1 MVFLSFRRNNY
12 SKIEKALRKKFDC
25 VPIAVRLVFEG
36 EDVRGEVRTFPKI
49 CNAIAKAESSFILP
63 LASLSCP
70 VAKFML
76 RGEGKD
82 EIVRKLVEEG
92 VTSETEAKNLV
103 SHIPHFKGNIFG
115 LQIAPLSK
123 SKFEPDVVIFIL
135 TPKDAMKLAQ
145 SLSKGSFI
153 RADFNGV
160 TASCSEIIAIPIK
173 ERRPNISLGCRGSRR
188 FIDDDKLFFSIPAS
202 MLYDLIGD
210 ANE

>member
-1 MVFLSFRRNNY
+1 MVFLKLRKNNY

-25 VPIAVRLVFEG
+25 VPIAVRIVFEG

-63 LASLSCP
+63 SASLSCP

-82 EIVRKLVEEG
+82 EVVRKLVEEG

-153 RADFNGV
+153 R